1 MPATFKVDQAAT
13 FKGVAFNT
21 SAPKMQFGTQQQET
35 TNDGVAKWEVQ
46 VTGMFEGFGGKM
58 ETEILKVGVASVKD
72 PGEGLMP
79 FTPVELVGFEVGVMD
94 KTTRDR
100 NTGETKVVG
109 AQVWYRAAEIR
120 PINAAPASGG
130 RQAAAKG
137 EA

>member
-13 FKGVAFNT
+13 FKGLAFNT
-21 SAPKMQFGTQQQET
+21 SAPKMQFGTQSQET
-35 TNDGVAKWEVQ
+35 DAQGMPKWEVQ
-46 VTGMFEGFGGKM
+46 VTAMFEGFQGKI
-58 ETEILKVGVASVKD
+58 ETEVLKVGVVSSKD

-79 FTPVELVGFEVGVMD
+79 FTPVQLVGFEVGVMD

-120 PINAAPASGG
+120 PLTGKGG
-130 RQAAAKG
+130 A
-137 EA
+137 